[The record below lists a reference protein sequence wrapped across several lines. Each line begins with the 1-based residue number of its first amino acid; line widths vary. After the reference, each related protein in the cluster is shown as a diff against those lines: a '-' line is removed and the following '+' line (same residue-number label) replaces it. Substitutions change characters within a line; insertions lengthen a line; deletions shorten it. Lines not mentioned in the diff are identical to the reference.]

1 MPYVAGLSVRIVT
14 HESARAGHRTVAE
27 ALLALARREGIAG
40 VTVTRALE
48 GFSADHGTRSADLAD
63 VSDDLPLTIEV
74 VDDAK
79 RIEPLLPEIA
89 TLIST
94 GALTVTPVRL
104 FVADGAAS

>member
-1 MPYVAGLSVRIVT
+1 
-14 HESARAGHRTVAE
+14 
-27 ALLALARREGIAG
+27 
-40 VTVTRALE
+40 
-48 GFSADHGTRSADLAD
+48 
-63 VSDDLPLTIEV
+63 V